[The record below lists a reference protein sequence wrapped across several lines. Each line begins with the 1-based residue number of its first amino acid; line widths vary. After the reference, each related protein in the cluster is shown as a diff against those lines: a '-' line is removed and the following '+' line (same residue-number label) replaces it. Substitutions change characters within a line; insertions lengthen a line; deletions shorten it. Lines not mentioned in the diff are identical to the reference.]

1 MVSSGVLSIVIPYV
15 ASILYLACIKR
26 TIINNEMGEERE
38 SENEWMNEWER
49 ERESLNLACKFE
61 IAAEKNKNNGGE
73 RRCRERG
80 R

>member
-1 MVSSGVLSIVIPYV
+1 MRWE
-15 ASILYLACIKR
+15 KR
-26 TIINNEMGEERE
+26 ERE
-38 SENEWMNEWER
+38 RERARTSEWTS

-80 R
+80 DGKTEKIV